1 MQIAS
6 LSNPLVKRI
15 KRLQEKRKYRRK
27 DEAFFVEGYPFVSKA
42 VLCGAAIEII
52 VYCEALYPGEAE
64 RLLITQQKAKSA
76 SCVAVSEAVFR
87 HLSQRNNPDG
97 LAAIIGSM
105 RMELDSLAVVPT
117 SVFVALVDMADP
129 GNLGTMLRSIDAVG
143 AAGCILVGRST
154 DPFHPRTVRAS
165 RGSVFTVR
173 LAYAPDIQ
181 DVLRWARS
189 HQIHTVAT
197 SAKAKRSYW
206 RTSYSFPLLL
216 IMGNEHEG
224 LDAATMDAAD
234 QVAGIP
240 MQGVMSS
247 LNVAVAT
254 SLMLYEVRRAWL
266 DAEH

>member
-1 MQIAS
+1 MEIAS

-42 VLCGAAIEII
+42 ILCEAAVEVI
-52 VYCEALYPGEAE
+52 VYCEALFVGEAE
-64 RLLITQQKAKSA
+64 RLLITQQKAKSV

-105 RMELDSLAVVPT
+105 RVELDSLAVVPT
-117 SVFVALVDMADP
+117 SAFVALVNMADP
-129 GNLGTMLRSIDAVG
+129 GNLGTLLRSMDAAG

-173 LAYAPDIQ
+173 LAYAPDM
-181 DVLRWARS
+181 DAVWRWARS
-189 HQIHTVAT
+189 HQIHTIAT
-197 SAKAKRSYW
+197 SAKAKLSYW

-216 IMGNEHEG
+216 VMGNEHEG
-224 LDAATMDAAD
+224 LDAATMGAAD
-234 QVAGIP
+234 QLVGIP
-240 MQGVMSS
+240 MQGAMSS

-266 DAEH
+266 DAGQ